1 MGALVLFVLF
11 LIFSILSAAAESLQK
26 RQKTQKPLRPVPPA
40 GSQQHEDELERP
52 VYIPVDLLPKDKS
65 ELDMLPAEEKPSPA
79 STIAEPAFFARS
91 APRRPAREKPV
102 KRPAARRED
111 AVLPLF
117 GRHELVKAVIFSEIL
132 GPPVAARR
140 FRRN

>member
-1 MGALVLFVLF
+1 MEALVLFVLF
-11 LIFSILSAAAESLQK
+11 LIFAILSAAAESLQK
-26 RQKTQKPLRPVPPA
+26 RQKTQKPLRPVQPA
-40 GSQQHEDELERP
+40 GRPQHEDELERS
-52 VYIPVDLLPKDKS
+52 VYIHVDLLPRDKS
-65 ELDMLPAEEKPSPA
+65 GLDMLPAEEKPYPA
-79 STIAEPAFFARS
+79 ATLAEPAFSARP
-91 APRRPAREKPV
+91 APRRPAREKHV

-111 AVLPLF
+111 AALPLF